1 MIKKY
6 LTYILTII
14 IVFSFINLKAQQLGT
29 ISHFVLEQMT
39 HNPAYSGKFIPMY
52 GFILNRTQWSTIEGH
67 PSTQLIG
74 LSKGFDNNNNGLGF
88 MIFNEKIGPINNA
101 GSKLNYA
108 YHIPLGESYFSIGL
122 AAHIYQF
129 NVNTNDISLTDPSDE
144 VFTNLESKLNAD
156 ATLGFCFY
164 NNSFDLGISFP
175 NLVANKIQWVENN
188 DTIGYFKNKRQV
200 YISSSY
206 RHNIDDEIS
215 LKFGLIS
222 SYTDNEP
229 VQIQVNS
236 VVLINELFWLG
247 LNFKADMS
255 AGLLLGMTFKSKY
268 KVGYSFDMPLSS
280 KRQYFSGSHE
290 IYLNI
295 GLFNSRKYE
304 VSIKNH
310 DLRY

>member
-1 MIKKY
+1 MIKKS

-14 IVFSFINLKAQQLGT
+14 IVFSFINLKAQQLST
-29 ISHFVLEQMT
+29 ISHFILEQMT

-67 PSTQLIG
+67 PSTQFLG

-101 GSKLNYA
+101 GTKLNYA

-156 ATLGFCFY
+156 ASLGFCFY

-222 SYTDNEP
+222 SYTDKEP
-229 VQIQVNS
+229 VQVQVNS
-236 VVLINELFWLG
+236 IVLINELFWLG
-247 LNFKADMS
+247 LNFKTDMS
-255 AGLLLGMTFKSKY
+255 TGLLLGMTFKSKY

-280 KRQYFSGSHE
+280 KRHYFSGSHE